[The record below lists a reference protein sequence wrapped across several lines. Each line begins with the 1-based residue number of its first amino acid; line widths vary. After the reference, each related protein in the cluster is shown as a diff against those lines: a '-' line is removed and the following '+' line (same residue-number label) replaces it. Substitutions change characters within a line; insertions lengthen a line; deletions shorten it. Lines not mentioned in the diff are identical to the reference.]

1 MSYDSIKVYL
11 YPNLPSVISKKSFYI
26 QMHTHKVM
34 IPLGLSHDEANEMT
48 TRIPLHKSSDNYI
61 TVVVIR

>member
-1 MSYDSIKVYL
+1 
-11 YPNLPSVISKKSFYI
+11 
-26 QMHTHKVM
+26 MHTHKVM

-48 TRIPLHKSSDNYI
+48 TRIPLHRSGDNYI

>member
-1 MSYDSIKVYL
+1 
-11 YPNLPSVISKKSFYI
+11 
-26 QMHTHKVM
+26 MHTHKVM

-48 TRIPLHKSSDNYI
+48 TRIPLHKSGDNYI

>member
-1 MSYDSIKVYL
+1 
-11 YPNLPSVISKKSFYI
+11 
-26 QMHTHKVM
+26 MHTHKVM